1 MNLAG
6 MSPVR
11 RVGARTVIADPMR
24 LQRGLAFAVMTLPI
38 LGTGLAIYLVA
49 RRGIGIVEIASFFFM
64 YLLTMGG
71 MTIGLHRYFAHKC
84 FETSPQMRA
93 LLAVLGSMTAQGP
106 LLSWVTI
113 HRKHHAFSDRP
124 GDPHSPHVYGNKLM
138 GMLNGLWHAHIGWMF
153 TENAADW
160 SFSRDLMGDGR
171 LFWVHR
177 TYLYWVAAGF
187 LLPTLVAGLVTR
199 SWAGAGLGL
208 LWGGLVRCFIV
219 NQASWCVGSVC
230 HYFGSQRF
238 ETHDHSANNYWVAW
252 LTFGEGLQNNHH
264 AFPSAARHAMAWWEP
279 DFSGTIIGLL
289 ARLGLV
295 WNTYHPTED
304 AMEKLLKAQTL

>member
-1 MNLAG
+1 MNAAG
-6 MSPVR
+6 TSTAPSRAPVSD
-11 RVGARTVIADPMR
+11 AMR
-24 LQRGLAFAVMTLPI
+24 LQRGLAFTVMALPI
-38 LGTGLAIYLVA
+38 IGTVLALYLAFRYGVGA
-49 RRGIGIVEIASFFFM
+49 IEIASLGFM

-71 MTIGLHRYFAHKC
+71 MTIGLHRHFAHKC
-84 FETSPQMRA
+84 FDAGPRMR
-93 LLAVLGSMTAQGP
+93 LILAVLGSMAAQGP

-124 GDPHSPHVYGNKLM
+124 GDPHSPHVYGNKLL
-138 GMLNGLWHAHIGWMF
+138 GMLDGLWHAHIGWMF

-160 SFSRDLMGDGR
+160 SFSRDLMGDRR

-177 TYLYWVAAGF
+177 TYLYWVFAAF
-187 LLPTLVAGLVTR
+187 ALPALGAGLLTR
-199 SWAGAGLGL
+199 SWSAAALGF
-208 LWGGLVRCFIV
+208 LWGGLVRCFVV

-238 ETHDHSANNYWVAW
+238 DTHDHSANNYLVAL

-264 AFPSAARHAMAWWEP
+264 AFPSAARHGIAWWEP
-279 DFSGTIIGLL
+279 DFSGTVIHLL

-295 WNTYHPTED
+295 WNLYHPSNE
-304 AMEKLLKAQTL
+304 AIAKLCKAA